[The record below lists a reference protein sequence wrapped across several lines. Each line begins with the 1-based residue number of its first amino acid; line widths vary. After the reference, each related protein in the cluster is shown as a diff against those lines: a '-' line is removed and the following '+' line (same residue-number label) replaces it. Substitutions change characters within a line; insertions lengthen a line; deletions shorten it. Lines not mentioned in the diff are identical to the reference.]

1 MWLKY
6 RLFNEETGGDG
17 SSGGSA
23 EVLSMAEEL
32 SQELFPEAE
41 KDNESTEEGD
51 SDAEET
57 SEDKNTDE
65 SKESDNT
72 TTEEKPATTEQSTA
86 PAVRLPKGWKQET
99 LDKFATL
106 DPEIQAEVLQRED
119 DFFKGI
125 EDRKSTRLNSSHR
138 SLSRMPSS
146 A

>member
-41 KDNESTEEGD
+41 KDNESTDEGN

-65 SKESDNT
+65 SKESANT

-106 DPEIQAEVLQRED
+106 DPEIQAYVFLEVLGQSKIGQSFA
-119 DFFKGI
+119 FFFLLPFFV
-125 EDRKSTRLNSSHR
+125 SNL
-138 SLSRMPSS
+138 
-146 A
+146 